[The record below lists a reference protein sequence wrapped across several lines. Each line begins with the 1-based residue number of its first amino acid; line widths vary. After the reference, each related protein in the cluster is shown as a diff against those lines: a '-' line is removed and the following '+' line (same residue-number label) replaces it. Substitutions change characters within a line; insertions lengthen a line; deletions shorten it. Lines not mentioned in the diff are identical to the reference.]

1 MLSSECD
8 VHCDQAMKTFAI
20 EAQMFHCLSCCNDR
34 DDIMEDFMMENLRE
48 FYAT

>member
-8 VHCDQAMKTFAI
+8 VHCDQGMKTFAI
-20 EAQMFHCLSCCNDR
+20 EAQIFLYLSCCNDR
-34 DDIMEDFMMENLRE
+34 GDIMEDFVMENLQE